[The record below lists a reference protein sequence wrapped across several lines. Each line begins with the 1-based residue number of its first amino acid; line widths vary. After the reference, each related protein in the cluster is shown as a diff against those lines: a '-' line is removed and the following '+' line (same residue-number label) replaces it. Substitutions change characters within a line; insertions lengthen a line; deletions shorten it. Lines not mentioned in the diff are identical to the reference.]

1 VKNDGQTAGRW
12 DFWNKARPLIL
23 LIEDDE
29 GDVFL
34 FRRALGVLGFDCDV
48 RIAMTIKDA
57 RAYMEYTLALPTAS
71 YYRLPALIVS
81 DFRLGAHTATEFVQ
95 WLRHK
100 PEFQPIPVV
109 MLSGLVSAINEADFA
124 GLDVKSFVRKTG
136 DVRTL
141 SGLLLPLLELTQL
154 RRASSS

>member
-1 VKNDGQTAGRW
+1 VKNQGQSAGRL
-12 DFWNKARPLIL
+12 DFASKARPLIL

-48 RIAMTIKDA
+48 RIAMTVKDA
-57 RAYMEYTLALPTAS
+57 RAYMEHALALPTAA

-81 DFRLGAHTATEFVQ
+81 DFRLGAHTATEFVH
-95 WLRHK
+95 WLRRK
-100 PEFQPIPVV
+100 PEFQSIPVV

-124 GLDVKSFVRKTG
+124 GLDVTSFVRKTG
-136 DVRTL
+136 DVGAL
-141 SGLLLPLLELTQL
+141 SGLLLPLLELTQT
-154 RRASSS
+154 RRAST